1 MLKFPKPTP
10 RLLKKRQAKA
20 LTKREWR
27 ALHQIVAERDGKH
40 CRNCKT
46 ERGLDLHHVIFRS
59 LGGKDVAE
67 NLILLCQR
75 CHQDVHGHLLKL
87 RWRDDRQPAKTVRFE
102 RVA

>member
-1 MLKFPKPTP
+1 MLYPKPKP
-10 RLLKKRQAKA
+10 RLLEKRQAKA
-20 LTKREWR
+20 LTKKEWR
-27 ALHQIVAERDGKH
+27 ALHKTVAERDGKR
-40 CRNCKT
+40 CRNCGV

-67 NLILLCQR
+67 NLVLLCAR

-87 RWRDDRQPAKTVRFE
+87 RWRDDAQPAKTVRFE